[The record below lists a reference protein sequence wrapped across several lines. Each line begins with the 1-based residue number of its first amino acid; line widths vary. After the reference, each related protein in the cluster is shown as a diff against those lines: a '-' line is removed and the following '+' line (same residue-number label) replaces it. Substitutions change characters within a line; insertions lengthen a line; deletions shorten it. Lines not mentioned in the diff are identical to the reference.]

1 MVAWYKKDTD
11 LLPASHTNIENVN
24 NRGGGGAGKAESK
37 VRKGQLSK

>member
-24 NRGGGGAGKAESK
+24 NRGGGGGREG
-37 VRKGQLSK
+37 RKQGEEGTTL

>member
-24 NRGGGGAGKAESK
+24 NRGGGGREG
-37 VRKGQLSK
+37 RKQGEEGTTL